1 MTLTN
6 FQIRGTVF
14 KSSAKFPYLEGYSHH
29 LLVSS
34 PVWVLKKKNDP
45 ISLIF
50 FLDPP
55 WVPIFFP
62 ADLNGLGVQDSNPCA
77 LLKKTSLL
85 YLEGTCDMIPG
96 KLPPQID
103 VLRPT

>member
-1 MTLTN
+1 MFSLFSLVSTPISRRKWEQCTWMMLTN
-6 FQIRGTVF
+6 FQIRGARVF

-55 WVPIFFP
+55 WGVLTKLNNENIF
-62 ADLNGLGVQDSNPCA
+62 
-77 LLKKTSLL
+77 
-85 YLEGTCDMIPG
+85 
-96 KLPPQID
+96 
-103 VLRPT
+103 

>member
-1 MTLTN
+1 MFSLFSLVSTPISRRRWVDWEKCTWMMLTN
-6 FQIRGTVF
+6 FQIRGARVF

-55 WVPIFFP
+55 CKPLHFFAYP
-62 ADLNGLGVQDSNPCA
+62 WIWL
-77 LLKKTSLL
+77 LL
-85 YLEGTCDMIPG
+85 YTYSGLFSVP
-96 KLPPQID
+96 
-103 VLRPT
+103 